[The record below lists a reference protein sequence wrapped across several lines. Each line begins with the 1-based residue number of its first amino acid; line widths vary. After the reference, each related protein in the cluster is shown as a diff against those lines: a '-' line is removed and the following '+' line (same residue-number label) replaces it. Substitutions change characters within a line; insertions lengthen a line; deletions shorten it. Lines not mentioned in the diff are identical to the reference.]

1 MINKEILLASGYKRY
16 DPNPI
21 INEYATDIYQKP
33 FSDER
38 GKKYFITFSYLPP
51 YAGVIP
57 EVYEADMTINEDH
70 VTGCSINFKLW
81 NMNNASLQQIEE
93 KFERIWLAAGS
104 NYYEKSENYYVKCDL
119 CGSDDCDGHYGE
131 GFQ

>member
-1 MINKEILLASGYKRY
+1 MINKEILLASGYKRH

-81 NMNNASLQQIEE
+81 NMNNATLQQIEE

-104 NYYEKSENYYVKCDL
+104 NYYEKSE
-119 CGSDDCDGHYGE
+119 
-131 GFQ
+131 